1 VAIANQYGYYTEDY
15 REFVITNPRTP
26 RPWFNYMWNSQY
38 AGLISHTGGG
48 FSFLESPRDN
58 RISRMR
64 YNCLPWDRPGRYVMV
79 KDTAT
84 GNYWSLSW
92 APTIDLNY
100 DFYECR
106 HGQGYTKITTEINGI
121 RGEITY
127 FVPTDT
133 NAEVWRVKLT
143 ELSGQARDLEV
154 YSFLELLM
162 GNALNDQIN
171 QPNDKH
177 FTDIH
182 FDQDLQALV
191 ATRRYW
197 VLNKGV
203 SVKQPNID
211 WKYQIYFSQ
220 SLPISGFDSSLD
232 TFIGRWRSESNPVA
246 VETGIMQNTEITA
259 GDPVVALQSKISLA
273 ANGSIGFAVVL
284 EIAPKEIPPTP
295 LVKGGE
301 ENHPPFSRGAGGAL
315 NPETQIGVKAGELL
329 GIIDRQFEQL
339 KQKWDQHL
347 SCVQVQT
354 PDAAFN
360 AMINVWNQYQAAVT
374 FDMARNSGYYHGG
387 LLFGTGMRDRFQDI
401 LGVVMV
407 DPTRVRE
414 RLIKA
419 LNFQFK
425 DGSTL
430 HNYFVLTNT
439 GERTNH
445 SDTPLW
451 IPFGIVEYL
460 KETGDFSILEEV
472 VPYHDDS
479 SGTVYEHLVRAL
491 DFAIANT
498 GERGMPRIFTG
509 DWNDTLDHVG
519 SQGKGETTWGAFFLG
534 YVLNKSLPVCEHQ
547 GDRAALDRFQKFYE
561 HLRQVT
567 NDICWDGEWYLRAF
581 RDNGEPIGV
590 SSATQGKIFL
600 NAQSWAVISEL
611 APQDRADK
619 AMSSSREYLATPFGM
634 QIVAPSFTEIDDTVG
649 LISRCVPGKKE
660 NGAVFNHASSWF
672 VLASI
677 LNGDVE
683 FGWEI
688 YRRMMPINSSQATD
702 EQCDRFET
710 EPYVYPEYV
719 TSPDHETQGQA
730 SHSWLTGTAVWM
742 LRIGIDHILGFQPT
756 FTGMIV
762 DPKIPSEWS
771 GFTAK
776 RKFRGKTL
784 SLTVVNHS
792 DVKQMTV
799 NGKVAESNFIDLKLY
814 KENEIAIAVH
824 L

>member
-1 VAIANQYGYYTEDY
+1 MAIANQYGYYTEDY
-15 REFVITNPRTP
+15 REFVITDPRTP

-84 GNYWSLSW
+84 GKYWSLSW
-92 APTIDLNY
+92 APTIDLKY

-133 NAEVWRVKLT
+133 NAEIWRVKLT
-143 ELSGQARDLEV
+143 ELSGQSRDLEV

-182 FDQDLQALV
+182 FDKSLQSLV

-246 VETGIMQNTEITA
+246 VETGVMKNTEITA
-259 GDPVVALQSKISLA
+259 GDPVVALQSKLTLA
-273 ANGSIGFAVVL
+273 ANTSVDFAVTL
-284 EIAPKEIPPTP
+284 EIAPKDEKPSLTP
-295 LVKGGE
+295 LSPIG
-301 ENHPPFSRGAGGAL
+301 RGAGGEGL
-315 NPETQIGVKAGELL
+315 
-329 GIIDRQFEQL
+329 DHQFLQL

-360 AMINVWNQYQAAVT
+360 AMINVWNQYQASVT

-407 DPTRVRE
+407 DPVRVRE

-419 LNFQFK
+419 FNFQFQ

-460 KETGDFSILEEV
+460 KETGDFSILDEI
-472 VPYHDDS
+472 VPYHDQS
-479 SGTVYEHLVRAL
+479 EGSVYEHLVRAL

-498 GERGMPRIFTG
+498 GEKGMPRIFTG

-534 YVLNKSLPVCEHQ
+534 YVLKKSLPICEYKQ
-547 GDRAALDRFQKFYE
+547 DSQSVEKFQNFYE
-561 HLRQVT
+561 HLRKVT
-567 NDICWDGEWYLRAF
+567 NDICWDGDWYLRAF

-590 SSATQGKIFL
+590 SSASQGKIFL
-600 NAQSWAVISEL
+600 NAQSWAIISEL

-619 AMSSSREYLATPFGM
+619 AMASSREYLATPFGM

-702 EQCDRFET
+702 DKCDRFET

-742 LRIGIDHILGFQPT
+742 LRIGIDYILGFQPT
-756 FTGMIV
+756 FDGMII

-776 RKFRGKTL
+776 RKFRGKVL
-784 SLTVVNHS
+784 SLTVTNHS

-799 NGKVAESNFIDLKLY
+799 NGQVVVGKFIDLAKY
-814 KENEIAIAVH
+814 DGDEIAIAVY

>member
-1 VAIANQYGYYTEDY
+1 MAIANQYGYYTEDY

-79 KDTAT
+79 KDSAT
-84 GNYWSLSW
+84 GKYWSLSW
-92 APTIDLNY
+92 APTIDLSY

-143 ELSGQARDLEV
+143 ELSGQVRDLEI

-182 FDQDLQALV
+182 FDQNLQALV

-232 TFIGRWRSESNPVA
+232 TFIGRWRSEANPEA
-246 VETGIMQNTEITA
+246 VETGVMQNTEITA

-273 ANGSIGFAVVL
+273 ANSSVDFAVTL
-284 EIAPKEIPPTP
+284 EIAPKGVNPALTP
-295 LVKGGE
+295 LSPNGRG
-301 ENHPPFSRGAGGAL
+301 SRG
-315 NPETQIGVKAGELL
+315 E
-329 GIIDRQFEQL
+329 GIDLHFEQL
-339 KQKWDQHL
+339 RQKWDSHL

-354 PDAAFN
+354 PDEAFN

-407 DPTRVRE
+407 DPARVRE

-472 VPYHDDS
+472 VPYHDET
-479 SGTVYEHLVRAL
+479 SGTVYEHLVKAL

-519 SQGKGETTWGAFFLG
+519 SQGRGETTWGAFFLG
-534 YVLNKSLPVCEHQ
+534 YVLKKSLPVCEHQ
-547 GDRAALDRFQKFYE
+547 QDSQAVAKFQNFYE
-561 HLRQVT
+561 HLRKVT
-567 NDICWDGEWYLRAF
+567 NDVCWDGEWYLRAF
-581 RDNGEPIGV
+581 RDNGEPIGI

-611 APQDRADK
+611 APSDRAERCL
-619 AMSSSREYLATPFGM
+619 ASSREYLATPFGM

-677 LNGDVE
+677 LNGDTE
-683 FGWEI
+683 FAWEI
-688 YRRMMPINSSQATD
+688 YRRMMPINSSQAT
-702 EQCDRFET
+702 ELKCDRFET

-742 LRIGIDHILGFQPT
+742 LRIGIDYILGFQPS
-756 FTGMIV
+756 FTGMII

-771 GFTAK
+771 GFNAK

-784 SLTVVNHS
+784 SLTVTNHS
-792 DVKQMTV
+792 EAKQMLV
-799 NGKVAESNFIDLKLY
+799 NGQVVAGKFIDLAKY
-814 KENEIAIAVH
+814 TDEEIEITVN

>member
-1 VAIANQYGYYTEDY
+1 VAIANQYGYYSEDY
-15 REFVITNPRTP
+15 REFVITDPRTP

-79 KDTAT
+79 KDSAT
-84 GNYWSLSW
+84 GKYWSLSW
-92 APTIDLNY
+92 SPTINLNY

-106 HGQGYTKITTEINGI
+106 HGQGYSKIITEINGI

-143 ELSGQARDLEV
+143 ELSGQPRDLEI

-182 FDQDLQALV
+182 FDKDLQALV

-220 SLPISGFDSSLD
+220 SLPIVGFDSSLD

-246 VETGIMQNTEITA
+246 VETGVMQNTEITA
-259 GDPVVALQSKISLA
+259 GDPVVALQSKIALA
-273 ANGSIGFAVVL
+273 ANGSVDFAVVL
-284 EIAPKEIPPTP
+284 EIVPKEIPPVPLVRGGEIKEIPPPP

-301 ENHPPFSRGAGGAL
+301 IVE
-315 NPETQIGVKAGELL
+315 VV
-329 GIIDRQFEQL
+329 DREFLQL
-339 KQKWDQHL
+339 RQKWDQHL

-354 PDAAFN
+354 PDEAFN
-360 AMINVWNQYQAAVT
+360 AMLNVWNQYQAAVT

-407 DPTRVRE
+407 DPARVRE

-460 KETGDFSILEEV
+460 KETGDFSILDEV

-498 GERGMPRIFTG
+498 GEKGMPRIFTG

-534 YVLNKSLPVCEHQ
+534 YVLNKSLAVCKHQ
-547 GDRAALDRFQKFYE
+547 GDLKSFEKFQKFYE

-590 SSATQGKIFL
+590 STDTQGKIFL

-611 APQDRADK
+611 APKDRADK
-619 AMSSSREYLATPFGM
+619 AMASSREHLATPFGM
-634 QIVAPSFTEIDDTVG
+634 QIVAPPFTEIDDTVG

-660 NGAVFNHASSWF
+660 NGAVFNHASAWF
-672 VLASI
+672 VLASL
-677 LNGDVE
+677 LNGDTE

-702 EQCDRFET
+702 AKCDRFET

-742 LRIGIDHILGFQPT
+742 LRIGLDYILGFQPT
-756 FTGMIV
+756 FTGMII

-771 GFTAK
+771 RFTAQ
-776 RKFRGKTL
+776 RKFRGKVL

-799 NGKVAESNFIDLKLY
+799 NGQIVEGNFIDLALY
-814 KENEIAIAVH
+814 ASDEIVIAVH

>member
-1 VAIANQYGYYTEDY
+1 MAIANQYGYYTEDN
-15 REFVITNPRTP
+15 REFVITDPRTP

-84 GNYWSLSW
+84 GKYWSLSW
-92 APTIDLNY
+92 APTIDLKY

-133 NAEVWRVKLT
+133 NAEIWRVKLT
-143 ELSGQARDLEV
+143 ELSGQPRDLEV

-232 TFIGRWRSESNPVA
+232 KFIGKWRSEANPVA

-273 ANGSIGFAVVL
+273 ANASVDFAVVL
-284 EIAPKEIPPTP
+284 EIAAKNEKPSLTP
-295 LVKGGE
+295 LFPTG
-301 ENHPPFSRGAGGAL
+301 RGAGGEGL
-315 NPETQIGVKAGELL
+315 
-329 GIIDRQFEQL
+329 DRQFLQL
-339 KQKWDQHL
+339 KQKWDAHL

-354 PDAAFN
+354 PDQAFN

-407 DPTRVRE
+407 DPARVRE

-472 VPYHDDS
+472 VPYHDDT

-534 YVLNKSLPVCEHQ
+534 YVLKKSLPVCEYKQ
-547 GDRAALDRFQKFYE
+547 DAQSVEKFQNFYE
-561 HLRQVT
+561 HLRKVT

-590 SSATQGKIFL
+590 SEATQGKIFL

-611 APQDRADK
+611 APSDRADRCM
-619 AMSSSREYLATPFGM
+619 ASSREYLATPFGM

-677 LNGDVE
+677 LNGDTE
-683 FGWEI
+683 FAWEI
-688 YRRMMPINSSQATD
+688 YQRMMPINSSQATD
-702 EQCDRFET
+702 EKCDRFET

-742 LRIGIDHILGFQPT
+742 LRIGIDYILGFQPT
-756 FTGMIV
+756 FEGMII
-762 DPKIPSEWS
+762 DPKIPAAWS
-771 GFTAK
+771 GFTAQ
-776 RKFRGKTL
+776 RKFRGKVL
-784 SLTVVNHS
+784 SLTVTNHS
-792 DVKQMTV
+792 DVKQMLV
-799 NGKVAESNFIDLKLY
+799 NGEVVEGKLIDLAKY
-814 KENEIAIAVH
+814 AEDEIAIAVY

>member
-1 VAIANQYGYYTEDY
+1 MAIANQYGYYTEDY
-15 REFVITNPRTP
+15 REFVITDPRTP

-79 KDTAT
+79 KDVAT
-84 GNYWSLSW
+84 GKYWSLSW
-92 APTIDLNY
+92 APTIDLKY

-143 ELSGQARDLEV
+143 ELSGQPRDLEI

-232 TFIGRWRSESNPVA
+232 TFIGRWRSEANPVA
-246 VETGIMQNTEITA
+246 VETGVMKNTEITA
-259 GDPVVALQSKISLA
+259 GDPVVALQSKILLE
-273 ANGSIGFAVVL
+273 ANGSVDFAVVL
-284 EIAPKEIPPTP
+284 EIAAKEIPPTP
-295 LVKGGE
+295 LVKGGKIVE
-301 ENHPPFSRGAGGAL
+301 
-315 NPETQIGVKAGELL
+315 VV
-329 GIIDRQFEQL
+329 DRQFLQL
-339 KQKWDQHL
+339 KQKWDEHL

-354 PDAAFN
+354 PDPAFN
-360 AMINVWNQYQAAVT
+360 AMLNVWNQYQAAVT

-407 DPTRVRE
+407 DPARVRE

-491 DFAIANT
+491 DFAISNT

-534 YVLNKSLPVCEHQ
+534 YVLNKSLPVCEQQ
-547 GDRAALDRFQKFYE
+547 GDRQSLEKFQSFYE

-611 APQDRADK
+611 APKDRADK
-619 AMSSSREYLATPFGM
+619 AMASSREHLATPFGM
-634 QIVAPSFTEIDDTVG
+634 QIVAPSFTEIDDTIG

-672 VLASI
+672 VLASL
-677 LNGDVE
+677 LNGDTE

-702 EQCDRFET
+702 LTCDRFET

-742 LRIGIDHILGFQPT
+742 LRIGLDHILGFQPT
-756 FTGMIV
+756 FTGIII
-762 DPKIPSEWS
+762 DPKIPATWS
-771 GFTAK
+771 GFTAQ
-776 RKFRGKTL
+776 RKFRGKVL

-792 DVKQMTV
+792 DVKQMLI
-799 NGKVAESNFIDLKLY
+799 NGEVVEGNFVDLNLY
-814 KENEIAIAVH
+814 EGNEIAIAVY

>member
-1 VAIANQYGYYTEDY
+1 MAIANQYGYYTEDY
-15 REFVITNPRTP
+15 REFVITDPRTP

-79 KDTAT
+79 KDVAK
-84 GNYWSLSW
+84 GKYWSLIW
-92 APTIDLNY
+92 APTIDLKY

-133 NAEVWRVKLT
+133 NAEIWRVKLT
-143 ELSGQARDLEV
+143 ELSGQPRDLEI

-246 VETGIMQNTEITA
+246 VETGVMKNTEITA
-259 GDPVVALQSKISLA
+259 GDPVVALQSKISTE
-273 ANGSIGFAVVL
+273 ANGSVDLAVVL
-284 EIAPKEIPPTP
+284 EIAAKEIPPTP
-295 LVKGGE
+295 LVKGGDTVE
-301 ENHPPFSRGAGGAL
+301 IVDSKFL
-315 NPETQIGVKAGELL
+315 
-329 GIIDRQFEQL
+329 QL
-339 KQKWDQHL
+339 KQKWDEHL

-354 PDAAFN
+354 PDPAFN
-360 AMINVWNQYQAAVT
+360 AMLNVWNQYQAAVT

-407 DPTRVRE
+407 EPARVRE

-472 VPYHDDS
+472 VPYHDDT

-534 YVLNKSLPVCEHQ
+534 YVLNKSLAVCEHQ
-547 GDRAALDRFQKFYE
+547 GDRQSLEKFQSFYE
-561 HLRQVT
+561 HLRKVT

-590 SSATQGKIFL
+590 SAATQGKIFL

-611 APQDRADK
+611 APKGRADK
-619 AMSSSREYLATPFGM
+619 AMASSREHLATPFGM
-634 QIVAPSFTEIDDTVG
+634 QIVAPSFTEIDDTIG

-672 VLASI
+672 VLASL
-677 LNGDVE
+677 LNGDTE

-688 YRRMMPINSSQATD
+688 YRRMMPINSSQATA
-702 EQCDRFET
+702 EKCDRFET

-742 LRIGIDHILGFQPT
+742 LRIGLDHILGFQPT
-756 FTGMIV
+756 FTGMVI
-762 DPKIPSEWS
+762 DPKIPAAWS
-771 GFTAK
+771 GFTAQ
-776 RKFRGKTL
+776 RKFRGKVL
-784 SLTVVNHS
+784 SLTVVNSRVGNAHPT
-792 DVKQMTV
+792 KQMLI
-799 NGKVAESNFIDLKLY
+799 NGEVAEGNFIDLNLY
-814 KENEIAIAVH
+814 EGDEITIAVY

>member
-1 VAIANQYGYYTEDY
+1 MAIANQYGYYTEDN
-15 REFVITNPRTP
+15 REFVITDPRTP

-84 GNYWSLSW
+84 GKYWSLSW
-92 APTIDLNY
+92 SPTINLNY

-133 NAEVWRVKLT
+133 NAEIWRVKLT

-182 FDQDLQALV
+182 FDKDLQALV

-220 SLPISGFDSSLD
+220 SLPIAGFDSSLD

-246 VETGIMQNTEITA
+246 VETGVMQNTEITA
-259 GDPVVALQSKISLA
+259 GDPVVALQSKIALA
-273 ANGSIGFAVVL
+273 ANGSVDFAVVL
-284 EIAPKEIPPTP
+284 EIVPKEMPPTP

-301 ENHPPFSRGAGGAL
+301 
-315 NPETQIGVKAGELL
+315 IVKVADSKFL
-329 GIIDRQFEQL
+329 QL

-360 AMINVWNQYQAAVT
+360 AMLNVWNQYQAAVT

-407 DPTRVRE
+407 DPERVRE

-460 KETGDFSILEEV
+460 KETGDFSILDEV

-498 GERGMPRIFTG
+498 GEKGMPRIFTG

-547 GDRAALDRFQKFYE
+547 GDLKSLEKFQNFYE

-567 NDICWDGEWYLRAF
+567 NDICWDGDWYLRAF

-590 SSATQGKIFL
+590 STATQGKIFL

-611 APQDRADK
+611 APKDRADK
-619 AMSSSREYLATPFGM
+619 AMASSREHLATPFGM

-660 NGAVFNHASSWF
+660 NGAVFNHASAWF
-672 VLASI
+672 VLASL
-677 LNGDVE
+677 LNGDTE

-702 EQCDRFET
+702 AKCDRFET

-742 LRIGIDHILGFQPT
+742 LRIGLDYILGFQPT
-756 FTGMIV
+756 FTGMII
-762 DPKIPSEWS
+762 DPKIPAEWS
-771 GFTAK
+771 GFTAQ
-776 RKFRGKTL
+776 RKFRGKVL
-784 SLTVVNHS
+784 SLTVVNNS
-792 DVKQMTV
+792 DTKQMIV
-799 NGKVAESNFIDLKLY
+799 NGQVVTGQFIDLALY
-814 KENEIAIAVH
+814 QGDEIAIAVH

>member
-1 VAIANQYGYYTEDY
+1 VAIANQYGYYTEDN

-48 FSFLESPRDN
+48 FSFLDSPRDN

-79 KDTAT
+79 KDVVT
-84 GNYWSLSW
+84 GQYWSLSW
-92 APTIDLNY
+92 APTIELNY

-133 NAEVWRVKLT
+133 NAEVWQVKLT
-143 ELSGQARDLEV
+143 ELSGQSRDLEI

-232 TFIGRWRSESNPVA
+232 KFIGRWRSEANPVA
-246 VETGIMQNTEITA
+246 VETGVMQNTEITA
-259 GDPVVALQSKISLA
+259 GDPVVALQSKISLS
-273 ANGSIGFAVVL
+273 ANSSIDFAVVL
-284 EIAPKEIPPTP
+284 EITPKGEKPSLTP
-295 LVKGGE
+295 LSLNG
-301 ENHPPFSRGAGGAL
+301 RGAGGEGL
-315 NPETQIGVKAGELL
+315 DRKFSEL
-329 GIIDRQFEQL
+329 
-339 KQKWDQHL
+339 KHKWDAHL

-360 AMINVWNQYQAAVT
+360 AMLNVWNQYQAAVT

-387 LLFGTGMRDRFQDI
+387 LLFGTGIRDRFQDI

-407 DPTRVRE
+407 DPERVRE

-451 IPFGIVEYL
+451 IPFGIIEYL
-460 KETGDFSILEEV
+460 KETADFSILEEV
-472 VPYHDDS
+472 VPYYDDS
-479 SGTVYEHLVRAL
+479 EGTVYEHLVRAL

-519 SQGKGETTWGAFFLG
+519 SEGKGETTWGAFFLG
-534 YVLNKSLPVCEHQ
+534 YVLQKSLPICEHQ
-547 GDRAALDRFQKFYE
+547 GDRQALEKFQNFYE
-561 HLRQVT
+561 HLRKVT
-567 NDICWDGEWYLRAF
+567 NDICWDGNWYLRAF

-590 SSATQGKIFL
+590 SAATQGKIFL

-611 APQDRADK
+611 APKDRADK
-619 AMSSSREYLATPFGM
+619 AMASSREHLATPFGM

-649 LISRCVPGKKE
+649 LISRCVAGKKE
-660 NGAVFNHASSWF
+660 NGAVFNHASAWF

-683 FGWEI
+683 FGWEM
-688 YRRMMPINSSQATD
+688 YQRMMPINSSQATD
-702 EQCDRFET
+702 QKCDRFET

-742 LRIGIDHILGFQPT
+742 LRIGVDHILGFQPT
-756 FTGMIV
+756 FTGMLI
-762 DPKIPSEWS
+762 DPHIPAAWS
-771 GFTAK
+771 GFTAQ
-776 RKFRGKTL
+776 RKFRGKVL
-784 SLTVVNHS
+784 ALTVTNHCP
-792 DVKQMTV
+792 VKQMTV
-799 NGKVAESNFIDLKLY
+799 NGQVVEGNFIDLDLY
-814 KENEIAIAVH
+814 EGNEIDISVY

>member
-1 VAIANQYGYYTEDY
+1 
-15 REFVITNPRTP
+15 
-26 RPWFNYMWNSQY
+26 
-38 AGLISHTGGG
+38 
-48 FSFLESPRDN
+48 
-58 RISRMR
+58 
-64 YNCLPWDRPGRYVMV
+64 
-79 KDTAT
+79 
-84 GNYWSLSW
+84 
-92 APTIDLNY
+92 
-100 DFYECR
+100 
-106 HGQGYTKITTEINGI
+106 
-121 RGEITY
+121 
-127 FVPTDT
+127 
-133 NAEVWRVKLT
+133 
-143 ELSGQARDLEV
+143 
-154 YSFLELLM
+154 
-162 GNALNDQIN
+162 
-171 QPNDKH
+171 
-177 FTDIH
+177 
-182 FDQDLQALV
+182 
-191 ATRRYW
+191 
-197 VLNKGV
+197 
-203 SVKQPNID
+203 
-211 WKYQIYFSQ
+211 
-220 SLPISGFDSSLD
+220 
-232 TFIGRWRSESNPVA
+232 VA
-246 VETGIMQNTEITA
+246 VETGVMQNTEITA
-259 GDPVVALQSKISLA
+259 GDPVVALQSEISLA
-273 ANGSIGFAVVL
+273 ANGSIDFAVVL
-284 EIAPKEIPPTP
+284 EIVPKEIPPTP
-295 LVKGGE
+295 LVKGGNIVE
-301 ENHPPFSRGAGGAL
+301 IVDSKFL
-315 NPETQIGVKAGELL
+315 
-329 GIIDRQFEQL
+329 QL

-360 AMINVWNQYQAAVT
+360 AMLNVWNQYQSAVT

-407 DPTRVRE
+407 DPARVRE

-460 KETGDFSILEEV
+460 KETGDFSILDEV
-472 VPYHDDS
+472 VPYHDES
-479 SGTVYEHLVRAL
+479 SGTVYEHLIRAL

-498 GERGMPRIFTG
+498 GEKGMPRIFTG

-547 GDRAALDRFQKFYE
+547 GDRKSLEKFQNFYE

-567 NDICWDGEWYLRAF
+567 NDICWEGDWYLRAF

-590 SSATQGKIFL
+590 STATQGKIFL

-611 APQDRADK
+611 APKDRADK
-619 AMSSSREYLATPFGM
+619 AMASSREHLATPFGM

-660 NGAVFNHASSWF
+660 NGAVFNHASAWF
-672 VLASI
+672 VLASL
-677 LNGDVE
+677 LNGDTE

-688 YRRMMPINSSQATD
+688 YCRMMPINSSQATD
-702 EQCDRFET
+702 AKCDRFET

-742 LRIGIDHILGFQPT
+742 LRIGLDYILGFQPT
-756 FTGMIV
+756 FTGMII
-762 DPKIPSEWS
+762 DPKIPAEWS

-776 RKFRGKTL
+776 RKFRGKVL

-792 DVKQMTV
+792 EVKQMTV
-799 NGKVAESNFIDLKLY
+799 NGQVVEGNFIDLALY
-814 KENEIAIAVH
+814 ASNEIAIAVN

>member
-1 VAIANQYGYYTEDY
+1 MAIANQYGYYTEDN
-15 REFVITNPRTP
+15 REFVITDPRTP

-84 GNYWSLSW
+84 GKYWSLSW
-92 APTIDLNY
+92 SPTINLEY

-106 HGQGYTKITTEINGI
+106 HGQGYTKITTEINGV

-133 NAEVWRVKLT
+133 NAEIWRVKLT

-182 FDQDLQALV
+182 FDKDLQALV

-220 SLPISGFDSSLD
+220 SLPIAGFDSSLD
-232 TFIGRWRSESNPVA
+232 TFIGRWRSEANPVA
-246 VETGIMQNTEITA
+246 VETGVMQNTEITA
-259 GDPVVALQSKISLA
+259 GDPVVALQSKIALA
-273 ANGSIGFAVVL
+273 ANGSVDFAVVL
-284 EIAPKEIPPTP
+284 EILPKEIPSTP
-295 LVKGGE
+295 LVK
-301 ENHPPFSRGAGGAL
+301 
-315 NPETQIGVKAGELL
+315 AGEIVEFADSKFL
-329 GIIDRQFEQL
+329 QL

-360 AMINVWNQYQAAVT
+360 TMLNVWNQYQAAVT

-407 DPTRVRE
+407 DPARVRE

-460 KETGDFSILEEV
+460 KETGDFSILDEV

-498 GERGMPRIFTG
+498 GEKGMPRIFTG

-547 GDRAALDRFQKFYE
+547 GDRKSLEKFQNFYE

-567 NDICWDGEWYLRAF
+567 NDICWDGDWYLRAF

-590 SSATQGKIFL
+590 STATQGKIFL

-611 APQDRADK
+611 APKDRADK
-619 AMSSSREYLATPFGM
+619 AMASSREHLATPFGM

-660 NGAVFNHASSWF
+660 NGAVFNHASAWF
-672 VLASI
+672 VLASL
-677 LNGDVE
+677 LNGDTE

-702 EQCDRFET
+702 TKCDRFET

-742 LRIGIDHILGFQPT
+742 LRIGLDHILGFQPT
-756 FTGMIV
+756 FTGMII
-762 DPKIPSEWS
+762 DPKIPAEWS
-771 GFTAK
+771 GFTAQ
-776 RKFRGKTL
+776 RKFRGKVL

-792 DVKQMTV
+792 DAKQMTV
-799 NGKVAESNFIDLKLY
+799 NGQVVEGKFIDLALY
-814 KENEIAIAVH
+814 ASDEIAIAVN

>member
-64 YNCLPWDRPGRYVMV
+64 YNCLPWDRPGRYVLV
-79 KDTAT
+79 KDVAK
-84 GNYWSLSW
+84 GKYWSLSW

-121 RGEITY
+121 RGEIIY
-127 FVPTDT
+127 FVPTNT

-143 ELSGQARDLEV
+143 EVSGQDRNLEI

-182 FDQDLQALV
+182 FEQNLQALV

-220 SLPISGFDSSLD
+220 SLPITGFDSSLD
-232 TFIGRWRSESNPVA
+232 TFIGRWRSEANPEA
-246 VETGIMQNTEITA
+246 VETGVMQNTEITA

-273 ANGSIGFAVVL
+273 ANSSVDFAVVL
-284 EIAPKEIPPTP
+284 EIAPKGVNPVLTP
-295 LVKGGE
+295 LSPTGRGVGGE
-301 ENHPPFSRGAGGAL
+301 GL
-315 NPETQIGVKAGELL
+315 
-329 GIIDRQFEQL
+329 DRHFEQL
-339 KQKWDQHL
+339 KQKWDTHL

-354 PDAAFN
+354 PDEAFN

-407 DPTRVRE
+407 DPARVRE

-472 VPYHDDS
+472 VPYHDET

-519 SQGKGETTWGAFFLG
+519 SQGRGETTWGAFFLG
-534 YVLNKSLPVCEHQ
+534 YVLKKSLPVCEYQ
-547 GDRAALDRFQKFYE
+547 QDSQAVTKFQNFYE
-561 HLRQVT
+561 HLRKVT
-567 NDICWDGEWYLRAF
+567 NDVCWDGEWYLRAF
-581 RDNGEPIGV
+581 RDNGEPIGI
-590 SSATQGKIFL
+590 SRATQGKIFL

-611 APQDRADK
+611 APSDRAK
-619 AMSSSREYLATPFGM
+619 RCLASSREYLATPFGM

-677 LNGDVE
+677 LNGDTE
-683 FGWEI
+683 FAWEI
-688 YRRMMPINSSQATD
+688 YRRMMPINSSQAT
-702 EQCDRFET
+702 ELKCDRFET

-742 LRIGIDHILGFQPT
+742 LRIGIDYILGFQPT
-756 FTGMIV
+756 FTGMII
-762 DPKIPSEWS
+762 DPKIPNEWS
-771 GFTAK
+771 GFNAK

-784 SLTVVNHS
+784 SLTVTNHS
-792 DVKQMTV
+792 ESKQMLV
-799 NGKVAESNFIDLKLY
+799 NGQVVAGKFIDLAKY
-814 KENEIAIAVH
+814 TDEEIEITVN

>member
-15 REFVITNPRTP
+15 REFVITDPRTP

-64 YNCLPWDRPGRYVMV
+64 YNSLPWDRPGRYVMV
-79 KDTAT
+79 KDAAT
-84 GNYWSLSW
+84 GKYWSLSW
-92 APTIDLNY
+92 APTIDLEY

-143 ELSGQARDLEV
+143 ELSGQPRDLEI

-232 TFIGRWRSESNPVA
+232 TFIGRWRSEANPVA
-246 VETGIMQNTEITA
+246 VETGVMKNTEITA
-259 GDPVVALQSKISLA
+259 GDPVVALQSKIKLE
-273 ANGSIGFAVVL
+273 ANGSVDFAVVL
-284 EIAPKEIPPTP
+284 EIAAKEIPPTP
-295 LVKGGE
+295 LVKGGKIVE
-301 ENHPPFSRGAGGAL
+301 
-315 NPETQIGVKAGELL
+315 VV
-329 GIIDRQFEQL
+329 DRQFLQL
-339 KQKWDQHL
+339 KQKWDEHL

-360 AMINVWNQYQAAVT
+360 AMLNVWNQYQAAVT

-407 DPTRVRE
+407 DPARVRE

-547 GDRAALDRFQKFYE
+547 GDRQSLEKFQNFYE

-567 NDICWDGEWYLRAF
+567 NDVCWDGEWYLRAF

-590 SSATQGKIFL
+590 SAATQGKIFL

-611 APQDRADK
+611 APKDRADR
-619 AMSSSREYLATPFGM
+619 AMASSREHLATPFGM
-634 QIVAPSFTEIDDTVG
+634 QIVAPSFTEIDDTIG

-660 NGAVFNHASSWF
+660 NGAVFNHASAWF
-672 VLASI
+672 VLGSL

-702 EQCDRFET
+702 EKCDRFET

-719 TSPDHETQGQA
+719 TSSDHETQGQA

-742 LRIGIDHILGFQPT
+742 LRIGLDHILGFQPT
-756 FTGMIV
+756 FTGMVI
-762 DPKIPSEWS
+762 DPKIPAAWS
-771 GFTAK
+771 GFTAQ
-776 RKFRGKTL
+776 RKFRGKLL
-784 SLTVVNHS
+784 SLTVVNHN
-792 DVKQMTV
+792 DVKQMLI
-799 NGKVAESNFIDLKLY
+799 NGEVVEGNFIDLNLY
-814 KENEIAIAVH
+814 EGNEIAIAVY

>member
-1 VAIANQYGYYTEDY
+1 MAIANQYGYYTEDY
-15 REFVITNPRTP
+15 REFVITDPRTP
-26 RPWFNYMWNSQY
+26 RPWFNYMWNRQY

-64 YNCLPWDRPGRYVMV
+64 YNCLPWDRPGRYVMI
-79 KDTAT
+79 KDVAT
-84 GNYWSLSW
+84 GKYWSMSW
-92 APTIDLNY
+92 APTIELKY

-127 FVPTDT
+127 FVPNDV

-143 ELSGQARDLEV
+143 DVSGAARDLEV

-246 VETGIMQNTEITA
+246 VETGVMQNTEITA
-259 GDPVVALQSKISLA
+259 GDPVVALQSKISLG
-273 ANGSIGFAVVL
+273 ANSSVDFAVVL
-284 EIAPKEIPPTP
+284 EIAEKAPPLPP

-301 ENHPPFSRGAGGAL
+301 IVEKVGKFSSPPLIRGAGGDL
-315 NPETQIGVKAGELL
+315 ILEIV
-329 GIIDRQFEQL
+329 DRQFLQL
-339 KQKWDQHL
+339 KQKWDHHL
-347 SCVQVQT
+347 SSVQVQT
-354 PDAAFN
+354 PDPAFN

-407 DPTRVRE
+407 DPVRVRE

-472 VPYHDDS
+472 VTYHDDT

-534 YVLNKSLPVCEHQ
+534 YVLKKSLPVCEYKQ
-547 GDRAALDRFQKFYE
+547 DAQSFEKFQNFYE
-561 HLRQVT
+561 HLRKVT

-590 SSATQGKIFL
+590 SSASQGRIFL

-611 APQDRADK
+611 APSDRADRCM
-619 AMSSSREYLATPFGM
+619 ASSREYLATPFGM

-672 VLASI
+672 VLASL
-677 LNGDVE
+677 LNGDTE
-683 FGWEI
+683 FAWEI

-702 EQCDRFET
+702 AKCDRFET

-742 LRIGIDHILGFQPT
+742 LRIGIDYILGFQPT
-756 FTGMIV
+756 FEGMVI
-762 DPKIPSEWS
+762 DPKVPSEWS
-771 GFTAK
+771 GFTAQ
-776 RKFRGKTL
+776 RQFRGKVL
-784 SLTVVNHS
+784 SLTVTNHS
-792 DVKQMTV
+792 DVKQMLV
-799 NGKVAESNFIDLKLY
+799 NGEVVTGKLIDLAKY
-814 KENEIAIAVH
+814 TGDKIAIAVH

>member
-1 VAIANQYGYYTEDY
+1 MAIANQYGYYTEDN
-15 REFVITNPRTP
+15 REFVITDPRTP

-84 GNYWSLSW
+84 GKYWSLSW
-92 APTIDLNY
+92 SPTINLDY

-133 NAEVWRVKLT
+133 NAEIWRVKLT

-182 FDQDLQALV
+182 FDKDLQALV

-220 SLPISGFDSSLD
+220 SLPIAGFDSSLD
-232 TFIGRWRSESNPVA
+232 TFIGRWRSEANPVA
-246 VETGIMQNTEITA
+246 VETGVMQNTEITA

-273 ANGSIGFAVVL
+273 ANGSIDFAVVL
-284 EIAPKEIPPTP
+284 EIVPKEIPPTP
-295 LVKGGE
+295 LVKGGNIVE
-301 ENHPPFSRGAGGAL
+301 IVDSKFL
-315 NPETQIGVKAGELL
+315 
-329 GIIDRQFEQL
+329 QL

-360 AMINVWNQYQAAVT
+360 AMLNVWNQYQSAVT

-407 DPTRVRE
+407 DPARVRE

-460 KETGDFSILEEV
+460 KETGDFSILDEV
-472 VPYHDDS
+472 VPYHDES
-479 SGTVYEHLVRAL
+479 SGTVYEHLIRAL

-498 GERGMPRIFTG
+498 GEKGIPRIFTG

-547 GDRAALDRFQKFYE
+547 GDRKSLEKFQNFYE

-567 NDICWDGEWYLRAF
+567 NDICWDGDWYLRAF

-590 SSATQGKIFL
+590 STATQGKIFL

-611 APQDRADK
+611 APKDRADK
-619 AMSSSREYLATPFGM
+619 AMASSREHLATPFGM

-660 NGAVFNHASSWF
+660 NGAVFNHASAWF
-672 VLASI
+672 VLASL
-677 LNGDVE
+677 LNGDTE

-688 YRRMMPINSSQATD
+688 YCRMMPINSSQATD
-702 EQCDRFET
+702 AKCDRFET

-742 LRIGIDHILGFQPT
+742 LRIGLDYILGFQPT
-756 FTGMIV
+756 FTGMII
-762 DPKIPSEWS
+762 DPKIPAEWS

-776 RKFRGKTL
+776 RKFRGKVL

-792 DVKQMTV
+792 EVKQMTV
-799 NGKVAESNFIDLKLY
+799 NGQVVEGNFIDLALY
-814 KENEIAIAVH
+814 ASNEIAIAVN